1 MTDNK
6 LKQLNQITN
15 VSHETYNNLCQFA
28 ALLKAKNNQLNLIGR
43 GTIDN
48 IWERHILDSAQLVKY
63 LNKKCHIIDFGSG
76 AGLPALILSLLG
88 FKVISVESITK
99 KADFQHEIAKL
110 FNLDIKIINDRIE
123 NIVLNEDYI
132 LTARA
137 VAPLNKLFSLS
148 ANLLSS
154 GRKAYFL
161 KGKNYQKEL
170 NIAQKFW
177 HFKYNHYKSLT
188 SDESV
193 ILEIYD
199 LKWK

>member
-1 MTDNK
+1 M
-6 LKQLNQITN
+6 
-15 VSHETYNNLCQFA
+15 
-28 ALLKAKNNQLNLIGR
+28 
-43 GTIDN
+43 
-48 IWERHILDSAQLVKY
+48 
-63 LNKKCHIIDFGSG
+63 
-76 AGLPALILSLLG
+76 PALILSLLG